1 MAGERTRKRNL
12 LAAAFDGDGVDRRII
27 EAYDKA
33 VAGAGAA
40 IDAEY
45 TLPVIHY
52 ANWAGSPPE
61 RRSFWGAHL
70 PVRQTTMLTGPGG
83 VGKSLLAQQLLT
95 AIALGLPFLGM
106 ETVRARCL
114 YITCE
119 DDADELWRRQDAI
132 NAAFR
137 VEMAAL
143 EGNLFLVSLCGQD
156 GTALADFTS
165 GTLKATSRWQQLA
178 DFVRS
183 NDIRVFV
190 FDNAT
195 DAMAGDL
202 NDVHQVAEF
211 VNLLTGLALEID
223 GAAVILHHPNK
234 AGADWLGSMAWHNK
248 VRSRL
253 MMAHGESAADP
264 DVRTLSNPKANY
276 GPSGGSITFRWY
288 AGAFVTDDQV
298 PDDYRQRMQE
308 SAQAAFDNG
317 VFLAC
322 LRQRTKEQRAVS
334 ASPSA
339 TFAPGE
345 FAEMRESRGI
355 GRERLKLAM
364 NRLFALG
371 AIETGELPWLRTD
384 RHRAKGLRETAGD
397 AAGGARQTHAGNAGD
412 DSSEGNQVIDIA
424 AGDQEALWRQR
435 HPSLS
440 GKEPGPP
447 SGWAAPSDDDL
458 DWGDDHEPD

>member
-1 MAGERTRKRNL
+1 MTNERSAKRNL
-12 LAAAFDGDGVDRRII
+12 LAAATAPTWQEMPDG
-27 EAYDKA
+27 KA
-33 VAGAGAA
+33 VSVGRS
-40 IDAEY
+40 
-45 TLPVIHY
+45 LPVVDY
-52 ANWAGSPPE
+52 ANWEGTPPD
-61 RRSFWGAHL
+61 RQSYWGALL
-70 PVRQTTMLTGPGG
+70 PFLQTTMLTGPGG
-83 VGKSLLAQQLLT
+83 VGKSLLGQQLSA
-95 AIALGLPFLGM
+95 AIALGLPFLGLD
-106 ETVRARCL
+106 TVRAKCI

-132 NAAFR
+132 NAALG
-137 VEMAAL
+137 VGMGSLA
-143 EGNLFLVSLCGQD
+143 GNLFLSSLCGQD

-165 GTLKATSRWQQLA
+165 GTLQVTERWQQLA
-178 DFVRS
+178 EFVRS
-183 NDIRVFV
+183 NGVRVFV
-190 FDNAT
+190 YDNAT

-211 VNLLTGLALEID
+211 VNMLTGLALEVG

-276 GPSGGSITFRWY
+276 GPSGGSIAFRWY

-298 PDDYRQRMQE
+298 PDDYRQRLQE
-308 SAQAAFDNG
+308 TAAATFDNG
-317 VFLAC
+317 VFLDC
-322 LRQRTKEQRAVS
+322 LRQRLKEQRAVS

-339 TFAPGE
+339 TYAPSE

-364 NRLFALG
+364 NRLFAIG
-371 AIETGELPWLRTD
+371 KIESGELPLLRTD

-397 AAGGARQTHAGNAGD
+397 AAGDARQTVVGDAGD
-412 DSSEGNQVIDIA
+412 GIPIKLVDLGITERND
-424 AGDQEALWRQR
+424 AG
-435 HPSLS
+435 
-440 GKEPGPP
+440 GVG
-447 SGWAAPSDDDL
+447 
-458 DWGDDHEPD
+458 

>member
-1 MAGERTRKRNL
+1 MANDGSRKRNL
-12 LAAAFDGDGVDRRII
+12 LAAGTALTWP
-27 EAYDKA
+27 ESP
-33 VAGAGAA
+33 
-40 IDAEY
+40 DAEWRELPDGCAELVEH

-61 RRSFWGAHL
+61 RRSYWGALL
-70 PVRQTTMLTGPGG
+70 PFLQTTMLTGPGG
-83 VGKSLLAQQLLT
+83 VGKSLIAQQLAT

-106 ETVRARCL
+106 ETVQARCL

-119 DDADELWRRQDAI
+119 DDADELWRRQEAI
-132 NAAFR
+132 NAALG
-137 VEMAAL
+137 VSMGSL
-143 EGNLFLVSLCGQD
+143 DGNLFLVSLCGQD

-165 GTLKATSRWQQLA
+165 GTLRVTKRWQQIA
-178 DFVRS
+178 DFVRA
-183 NDIRVFV
+183 NGIKVLIY
-190 FDNAT
+190 DNAT

-211 VNLLTGLALEID
+211 VNLLTGLALEVG

-298 PDDYRQRMQE
+298 PDDYRQRLQE

-322 LRQRTKEQRAVS
+322 LRQRIKEQRAVS

-339 TFAPGE
+339 TYAPSE

-355 GRERLKLAM
+355 GRDRLKLAM
-364 NRLFALG
+364 NRLFAIQ

-384 RHRAKGLRETAGD
+384 RHRARGLRETAGD
-397 AAGGARQTHAGNAGD
+397 AAGDARQAHAGGAGD
-412 DSSEGNQVIDIA
+412 DGAEDDKTIDYA
-424 AGDQEALWRQR
+424 AGDQEALRRQR
-435 HPSLS
+435 HPSLT
-440 GKEPGPP
+440 GKEASPP
-447 SGWAAPSDDDL
+447 SGWASPSDDDL
-458 DWGDDHEPD
+458 DWGDDHGPE

>member
-1 MAGERTRKRNL
+1 MANSGSRKRNL
-12 LAAAFDGDGVDRRII
+12 LAAATADPWEEMPDGT
-27 EAYDKA
+27 A
-33 VAGAGAA
+33 VL
-40 IDAEY
+40 AERA
-45 TLPVIHY
+45 LPVVDY
-52 ANWAGSPPE
+52 ANWAGSPPD
-61 RRSFWGAHL
+61 RRSYWGALL
-70 PVRQTTMLTGPGG
+70 PFLQTTMLTGPGG
-83 VGKSLLAQQLLT
+83 VGKSLLGQQLSA
-95 AIALGLPFLGM
+95 AIALGLPFLGLD
-106 ETVRARCL
+106 TVRARCL
-114 YITCE
+114 YVTCE

-132 NAAFR
+132 NAALG
-137 VEMAAL
+137 VGMGAL
-143 EGNLFLVSLCGQD
+143 EGNLFLSSLCGQD
-156 GTALADFTS
+156 GTALADFSS
-165 GTLKATSRWQQLA
+165 GALRVTPRWQQLA
-178 DFVRS
+178 DFVQS
-183 NDIRVFV
+183 NDVRVFV

-211 VNLLTGLALEID
+211 VNLLTGLALDIG

-298 PDDYRQRMQE
+298 PDDYRQRLQE

-339 TFAPGE
+339 TFAPSE

-364 NRLFALG
+364 NRLFAIG
-371 AIETGELPWLRTD
+371 AIETGDLPWLRTD

-397 AAGGARQTHAGNAGD
+397 AAGDARQAPAGD
-412 DSSEGNQVIDIA
+412 AVDDGSEDDQAIDIA

-435 HPSLS
+435 HPPLTGEEAS
-440 GKEPGPP
+440 PP
-447 SGWAAPSDDDL
+447 SGWASPSDDDL
-458 DWGDDHEPD
+458 DWGGDHEPD